1 MSPNVIVSCAFDREK
16 GGAYG
21 AGASQER
28 GGVFSFM
35 SYRDPNVVNTIQ
47 KFKEAVDWVR
57 QGDFTQVDIDE
68 AKLRIF
74 ASVSFRFYVHVLKF

>member
-1 MSPNVIVSCAFDREK
+1 MLVSCAVDREK

-35 SYRDPNVVNTIQ
+35 SYRDPNVVNTVQ

-57 QGDFTQVDIDE
+57 QGNFTQVDIDE

-74 ASVSFRFYVHVLKF
+74 ASVSIRFYIHAF

>member
-1 MSPNVIVSCAFDREK
+1 MSLIGEK

-74 ASVSFRFYVHVLKF
+74 ASVSFRS